1 MTEHHSVV
9 EYLSGPEELTRK
21 ELVWGIVREPAAP
34 TCSHQAVVGRTLVV
48 LATYA
53 ARHALGRVLVSPV
66 DVVLDE
72 QKALVLQPD
81 IVFVAGAREGIVRD
95 RIWGAPD
102 LVVEVLSPGTRRRDT
117 STKRRW
123 YQRYGVREY
132 FIIDPVED
140 RRGLHARRNFRS
152 RAAKDRARARA
163 GALERPDGIRGTGTH
178 VLRVG
183 NVAAEAY

>member
-1 MTEHHSVV
+1 MSEHHSVV

-34 TCSHQAVVGRTLVV
+34 NCNHQAVVVRALLV
-48 LATYA
+48 LAPFV

-81 IVFVAGAREGIVRD
+81 IVFVAAARASIVRD
-95 RIWGAPD
+95 RIWAGPD

-117 STKRRW
+117 ITKRRW
-123 YQRYGVREY
+123 YRRYGVHEY
-132 FIIDPVED
+132 WIIDPVSKTVEVSTLDED
-140 RRGLHARRNFRS
+140 TGRSRRKTAHGRGLVRS
-152 RAAKDRARARA
+152 NVLTGFAEPARAFF
-163 GALERPDGIRGTGTH
+163 D
-178 VLRVG
+178 
-183 NVAAEAY
+183 

>member
-1 MTEHHSVV
+1 MNEHHSVV

-34 TCSHQAVVGRTLVV
+34 TCSHQAVVGRTFVV
-48 LATYA
+48 MATHA
-53 ARHALGRVLVSPV
+53 GRHALGRVLVSPV

-81 IVFVAGAREGIVRD
+81 IVFVAASRAGIVRD

-117 STKRRW
+117 MTKRRW
-123 YQRYGVREY
+123 YRSYGVREY
-132 FIIDPVED
+132 FIIDPVSKTVEVSTLD
-140 RRGLHARRNFRS
+140 ETTGRSRRKTTHGRGLVRSNVLTGFAEPARTFF
-152 RAAKDRARARA
+152 
-163 GALERPDGIRGTGTH
+163 E
-178 VLRVG
+178 
-183 NVAAEAY
+183 

>member
-9 EYLSGPEELTRK
+9 EYLAGPEELTRK

-34 TCSHQAVVGRTLVV
+34 TCSHQAVVGRTFVV

-53 ARHALGRVLVSPV
+53 GRHMLGRVLVSPV

-72 QKALVLQPD
+72 SKALVLQPD
-81 IVFVAGAREGIVRD
+81 IVFVAAARARIVRD

-117 STKRRW
+117 MTKRRW
-123 YQRYGVREY
+123 YREYGVHEY
-132 FIIDPVED
+132 WIIDPVSKTVEVSTLD
-140 RRGLHARRNFRS
+140 ETTGRSRRKTTHGRGLVRSNVLTGFAEPARTFF
-152 RAAKDRARARA
+152 
-163 GALERPDGIRGTGTH
+163 E
-178 VLRVG
+178 
-183 NVAAEAY
+183 

>member
-1 MTEHHSVV
+1 MSVHHSVV

-34 TCSHQAVVGRTLVV
+34 TCSHQAVVGRTFVV

-53 ARHALGRVLVSPV
+53 GRHTLGRVLVSPV

-81 IVFVAGAREGIVRD
+81 IVFVALARADIVRD

-117 STKRRW
+117 INKRRW
-123 YQRYGVREY
+123 YRQYGVREY
-132 FIIDPVED
+132 WIIDPVSQTVELSMLD
-140 RRGLHARRNFRS
+140 ETTGRVRRRTTHGRGRVRSNVLAGFAEPARTFF
-152 RAAKDRARARA
+152 
-163 GALERPDGIRGTGTH
+163 E
-178 VLRVG
+178 
-183 NVAAEAY
+183 

>member
-9 EYLSGPEELTRK
+9 EYLAGPEDLTRK

-34 TCSHQAVVGRTLVV
+34 TCSHQAVVGRTFVV

-53 ARHALGRVLVSPV
+53 GRHMLGRVLVSPV

-72 QKALVLQPD
+72 SKALVLQPD
-81 IVFVAGAREGIVRD
+81 IVFVAAARARIVRD

-117 STKRRW
+117 MTKRRW
-123 YQRYGVREY
+123 YREYGVHEY
-132 FIIDPVED
+132 WIIDPVSKTVEVSTLD
-140 RRGLHARRNFRS
+140 EHTGRVRRKTAHGRGLVRSNILTGFAEPARTFF
-152 RAAKDRARARA
+152 
-163 GALERPDGIRGTGTH
+163 E
-178 VLRVG
+178 
-183 NVAAEAY
+183 